1 MSDYVLDASA
11 LLALL
16 NAEDGA
22 ELVGDLLPDAVVSAV
37 NLAEVVARLTEIGM
51 PQGEIREALAL
62 LGLQVVPFDEAQGYL
77 AGLFYPQGKRI
88 GLSLG
93 DRACLALA
101 QAMEATAVTADQ
113 AWGGLDIGV
122 EIQLIR

>member
-1 MSDYVLDASA
+1 VSDYVLDASA

-37 NLAEVVARLTEIGM
+37 NLAEVVARLTAIGM

-62 LGLQVVPFDEAQGYL
+62 LGLPVVPFDEAQGYQ
-77 AGLFYPQGKRI
+77 AGLFYSQGKLV